1 MHFTGTLEPIPG
13 LRITLTAFRTEDNTY
28 QTNFKFLPS
37 ANSIE
42 NLSPITSGDYSI
54 SYLTIATAF
63 SKISGVNNTSSVYE
77 TFLSDREIISERLGK
92 TNPNSTG
99 PETAGYADGYGP
111 NSQNVQVAAFLAAYS
126 GKSPE
131 SSSLNQ
137 FPDIPLPNWQITY
150 GGLSKIPFMK
160 DIFDSFDIKDS
171 YSSTY
176 NVGGYTTLLQYQ
188 ETDGFPSARDINN
201 DFLPNFQFSSVTIF
215 ETFAPL
221 LGFDMRFK
229 NNITAN
235 ISYAQS
241 RSLSLS
247 LLNSQLAQQNE
258 DDIIAGFGYK
268 AKNFRFPF
276 GLFNNLIL
284 KNDLTFNLSFA
295 LRNTK
300 TLIYE
305 PDLVAAQLS
314 SGAQNITYRPEID
327 YAISTRFTMS
337 MFYDANLTK
346 PYTSQSFNT
355 SFTTFGFNL
364 KLLLQ

>member
-1 MHFTGTLEPIPG
+1 M
-13 LRITLTAFRTEDNTY
+13 
-28 QTNFKFLPS
+28 
-37 ANSIE
+37 
-42 NLSPITSGDYSI
+42 
-54 SYLTIATAF
+54 
-63 SKISGVNNTSSVYE
+63 
-77 TFLSDREIISERLGK
+77 
-92 TNPNSTG
+92 
-99 PETAGYADGYGP
+99 
-111 NSQNVQVAAFLAAYS
+111 QVAAFLAAYS
-126 GKSPE
+126 GKNPLT
-131 SSSLNQ
+131 SSLSQ
-137 FPDIPLPNWQITY
+137 LPAIPLPNWTITY
-150 GGLSKIPFMK
+150 GGLAKLSFMK
-160 DIFDSFDIKDS
+160 DIFDSFDLKNN

-188 ETDGFPSARDINN
+188 QTDGASSARDINN

-221 LGFDMRFK
+221 LGIDMRFK

-268 AKNFRFPF
+268 TKNFRFPF

-300 TLIYE
+300 TLIYQ

-327 YAISTRFTMS
+327 YSLSTRFTMS
-337 MFYDANLTK
+337 FFYDANLTK

-355 SFTTFGFNL
+355 SFTTLGFSL